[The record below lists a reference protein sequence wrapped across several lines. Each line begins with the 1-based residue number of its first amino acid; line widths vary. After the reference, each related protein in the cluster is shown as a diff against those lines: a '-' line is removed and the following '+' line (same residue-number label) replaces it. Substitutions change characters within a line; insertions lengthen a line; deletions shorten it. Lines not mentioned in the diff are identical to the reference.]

1 MDGAGDGREGSETV
15 CGRGWGRA
23 RWEARAALGKEGRGA
38 RREVHGCVDGAGGG
52 KSEGREMGGVWVWT
66 GLRKEEGGER
76 EMLRGRRCASGV
88 ILRG

>member
-1 MDGAGDGREGSETV
+1 MWTGLGKGEMGGARGAGEGREGSETGGAWV
-15 CGRGWGRA
+15 RGWG
-23 RWEARAALGKEGRGA
+23 
-38 RREVHGCVDGAGGG
+38 GGG